1 MAYLMQPIV
10 ANWTPITT
18 GDTGA
23 VRVDMFRAPYPV
35 IISKVSADVEGTATG
50 VTVTLLKNGVAVS
63 SGIVLTTSTWGTKSF
78 TTGLTAAIG
87 DAIGFKVTAGGQL
100 SLGSQKNLTVQLDVK
115 IDQWYSHMDN

>member
-1 MAYLMQPIV
+1 MYLMQPIV
-10 ANWTPITT
+10 SNYTPSAT
-18 GDTGA
+18 GSTGI

-35 IISKVSADVEGTATG
+35 IINKVSADVEGTATG

-63 SGIVLTTSTWGTKSF
+63 SGIVLTTSTWGTKAF

-100 SLGSQKNLTVQLDVK
+100 SLGAQKTLTVQVDVK
-115 IDQWYSHMDN
+115 IDQWYLHMDN